1 MSESSI
7 CGGCGAKLPPD
18 ADLCDLCGWSVTDE
32 AAAAEPGAG
41 INSASDTLD
50 GEHVEGR
57 HDAGPSRVADAG
69 AVHAAVKPEESEAA
83 GPSDNA
89 ARSAFLVAAAATLLV
104 AGLYL
109 ITVVSRS
116 ATSTTT
122 PPTVQPV
129 DTSPAPLTGEA
140 KGEEEALRAQIDD
153 TEGSGRVD
161 LQRALIALYVRENRL
176 DLAGEVQEDI
186 AADLDSELE
195 WVRTGNLYY
204 DWMELQGGALRTA
217 YARKAVGSY
226 QRALEINPDN
236 LDARTDMALAYFY
249 DPQQPMEAIKNI
261 TMVLEADSTHIQAN
275 YNRGYLLFQIGRY
288 DQSVAQF
295 EKVMRLVGNP
305 EDPIYRRAQAA
316 IQTVR
321 QRAAA
326 S

>member
-1 MSESSI
+1 MSETSV
-7 CGGCGAKLPPD
+7 CAGCGAKLPPG
-18 ADLCDLCGWSVTDE
+18 ADICDLCGWSVTDE
-32 AAAAEPGAG
+32 PAALEPELQSEPDSESISVTGDG
-41 INSASDTLD
+41 VESASTPS
-50 GEHVEGR
+50 G
-57 HDAGPSRVADAG
+57 DAVPVADR
-69 AVHAAVKPEESEAA
+69 KQSE
-83 GPSDNA
+83 NA

-116 ATSTTT
+116 ANTSTT
-122 PPTVQPV
+122 PATVQPV
-129 DTSPAPLTGEA
+129 DTSPAPLTGDA
-140 KGEEEALRAQIDD
+140 KGEEDALRARIDD
-153 TEGSGRVD
+153 TEGASRIE

-176 DLAGEVQEDI
+176 DLAGEIQEDI
-186 AADLDSELE
+186 ATALESELE

-305 EDPIYRRAQAA
+305 
-316 IQTVR
+316 
-321 QRAAA
+321 
-326 S
+326 

>member
-1 MSESSI
+1 MSETSV
-7 CGGCGAKLPPD
+7 CVGCGAKLPPGTD
-18 ADLCDLCGWSVTDE
+18 ICDLCGWSVTDE
-32 AAAAEPGAG
+32 LPAVEPESEHPTIDSDEGD
-41 INSASDTLD
+41 SEQMPSKASDKDLPLEQ
-50 GEHVEGR
+50 GG
-57 HDAGPSRVADAG
+57 
-69 AVHAAVKPEESEAA
+69 AAVDADDGSQPA
-83 GPSDNA
+83 PPDNA

-116 ATSTTT
+116 ANGPTT
-122 PPTVQPV
+122 PTAVQPV
-129 DTSPAPLTGEA
+129 DTSPAPLSGDA
-140 KGEEEALRAQIDD
+140 KEEEDALRARIED
-153 TEGSGRVD
+153 TEAATRVE

-186 AADLDSELE
+186 ARSLDSELE

-305 EDPIYRRAQAA
+305 EDPIYRRAEAA